1 MAFREVTMIEIR
13 EVVRQWLGGRGVKT
27 VARAMGIDPKTAR
40 RYVRA
45 AEDVGFVQSEGID
58 ALDDER
64 FLALLTALKTP
75 AARRASEGR
84 EQCEKHRDFIEQKL
98 RQSVRLTKIHRLL
111 GRRGVFV
118 SYSTLY
124 RFAVEEFEFGKNA
137 ATVPVI
143 DGVPGEELQLDV
155 GSFTLPEPDAGGRR
169 RRVKVFVFTPNVSRY
184 RFIYVAERET
194 TDDAIRACEAA
205 WEFYGGIFASIL
217 IDNTK
222 AIIDK
227 ADPLGA
233 KVNRTF
239 LEYAQARGFVVDTT
253 RVRDPK
259 GKGRVERSVRH
270 VRDDCFAGENI
281 GDVEVARRRGLYWC
295 EHEYGVR
302 RHSTTWRMP
311 KEHFLSD
318 EASRLKP
325 APTEPYDIPLWA
337 EPKVGRDHLAQVALA
352 LYSLPTKY
360 IGQRL
365 EARADSRTV
374 RFYCGGV
381 VVKVHERKPRGGRS
395 IDQNDFPKEKRG
407 YAMRDVDFLKRQA
420 AEHGEGIGMMA
431 TALLEG
437 PLPWTRMRQVYALL
451 GLVRR
456 YGAEPIERACNR
468 ALRESMHNVRRLERM
483 VQLDLP
489 PEPEPLAK
497 VIPLGRYLRPA
508 NQYALTRTNKE
519 DR

>member
-13 EVVRQWLGGRGVKT
+13 EVVRQWLGGRGTKT

-45 AEDVGFVQSEGID
+45 AEQVGFTRSEGPES
-58 ALDDER
+58 LDDER

-75 AARRASEGR
+75 AAKPESEGHQR
-84 EQCEKHRDFIEQKL
+84 CVEHRDFVGEKL

-111 GRRGVFV
+111 KRRGVFI

-124 RFAVEEFEFGKNA
+124 RFAVEDLDFGKNA
-137 ATVPVI
+137 TTVPVV
-143 DGVPGEELQLDV
+143 DGKPGEEVQLDV
-155 GSFTLPEPDAGGRR
+155 GTITLPEPDVAGRR
-169 RRVKVFVFTPNVSRY
+169 RRVKVFVFTPNLSRY
-184 RFIYVAERET
+184 RFIYVAEREQ

-205 WEFYGGIFASIL
+205 WEFYDGVFGVVL
-217 IDNTK
+217 VDNTK
-222 AIIDK
+222 AIIDQ

-253 RVRDPK
+253 RVRDPR

-281 GDVEVARRRGLYWC
+281 SDVEAAMRRGVYWC

-302 RHSTTWRMP
+302 RHASTWRMP

-318 EASRLKP
+318 EAPHLKP
-325 APTEPYDIPLWA
+325 APTEPYDIPIWVT
-337 EPKVGRDHLAQVALA
+337 PKVGRDHLAQVAMA

-360 IGQRL
+360 VGQHL

-374 RFYCGGV
+374 RFYSRGV

-407 YAMRDVDFLKRQA
+407 YAMRDIGFLKQQA
-420 AEHGEGIGMMA
+420 TELGEGIGLMA
-431 TALLEG
+431 SAILEG

-456 YGAEPIERACNR
+456 YDPERVEAACNR
-468 ALRESMHNVRRLERM
+468 ALRASMHNVRRLERM
-483 VQLDLP
+483 VQLDAP

-497 VIPLGRYLRPA
+497 VIPLGRYLRPS
-508 NQYALTRTNKE
+508 NQYALRRTTKE
-519 DR
+519 ER

>member
-1 MAFREVTMIEIR
+1 MIEIR

-27 VARAMGIDPKTAR
+27 LARAMGIDSKTAR

-45 AEDVGFVQSEGID
+45 AEDVGFVRSEGIEG
-58 ALDDER
+58 LDDER

-84 EQCEKHRDFIEQKL
+84 KHCEEHRDFIEGKL

-143 DGVPGEELQLDV
+143 DGEPGEELQLDV
-155 GSFTLPEPDAGGRR
+155 GAFTLPEPDADGRR

-184 RFIYVAERET
+184 RFIYVTEREK

-205 WEFYGGIFASIL
+205 WGFYDGIFASIL

-281 GDVEVARRRGLYWC
+281 GDVEAARRRGLHWC
-295 EHEYGVR
+295 EHEYGMR

-318 EASRLKP
+318 EAPRLKS

-337 EPKVGRDHLAQVALA
+337 DPKVGRDHLAQVALA

-420 AEHGEGIGMMA
+420 AEHGEGIGLMA
-431 TALLEG
+431 AALLEG

-451 GLVRR
+451 SLVRR
-456 YGAEPIERACNR
+456 YSAERVEPACNR

-483 VQLDLP
+483 VQLHLP

-519 DR
+519 ER

>member
-1 MAFREVTMIEIR
+1 MAFREVTMLEIK
-13 EVVRQWLGGRGVKT
+13 EAVRQWLGGRGVKT

-40 RYVRA
+40 RYIRA
-45 AEDVGFVQSEGID
+45 AEDVGIVQTEGIE

-75 AARRASEGR
+75 PARSASEAR
-84 EQCEKHRDFIEQKL
+84 KQCEDRREFIEEKL
-98 RQSVRLTKIHRLL
+98 RHGVRLTKVHRLL
-111 GRRGVFV
+111 GRQGVFI
-118 SYSTLY
+118 SYSMLY
-124 RFAVEEFEFGKNA
+124 RFAVGEFDFGKNA
-137 ATVPVI
+137 ATVPVV
-143 DGVPGEELQLDV
+143 DGEPGEELQLDV
-155 GSFTLPEPDAGGRR
+155 GTIALPEPGADGRR

-184 RFIYVAERET
+184 RFIYVAEREK

-205 WEFYGGIFASIL
+205 WDFYDGVFATIL
-217 IDNTK
+217 VDNAK
-222 AIIDK
+222 AIIEK

-233 KVNRTF
+233 KVNRIF

-270 VRDDCFAGENI
+270 VRDDCFAGETI
-281 GDVEVARRRGLYWC
+281 SDVETAMRRGLYWC

-302 RHSTTWRMP
+302 RHSTTGRMP
-311 KEHFLSD
+311 KEHFQSD
-318 EASRLKP
+318 EAPKLKP

-337 EPKVGRDHLAQVALA
+337 TPKVGRDHLAQLAKA

-374 RFYCGGV
+374 RFYCNGA

-420 AEHGEGIGMMA
+420 TEHGEGIGMMA
-431 TALLEG
+431 AALLEG

-456 YGAEPIERACNR
+456 YGAERVEPVCNR

-483 VQLDLP
+483 VKLDTP

-508 NQYALTRTNKE
+508 NQYALKRNNKE
-519 DR
+519 K